1 MYLKDIIRGGECMKK
16 SKILLLLAGM
26 LLFGMNTNIINVK
39 AATVNYDY
47 KDTIFGQRTKEEVV
61 KEYSKGLNSGND
73 TYDPEKKS
81 TYYSKPASIEN
92 PYDPGVLT
100 NDTLA
105 AMEGMTNFY
114 RYLAGVESLQEKCT
128 QNESLQ
134 YQALDRNFYF
144 DHYISNSAKPED
156 MSDELWEKGYKC
168 DHNIIAKGYTPSG
181 AIYGWMNE
189 GYNLKT
195 KSWDTL
201 GHRYALIAPQYSNI
215 QFGYCGH
222 VTIGKNCES
231 KNPRQTEP
239 FSAYPQAGYMPSN
252 LVEAQ
257 KCAWSVQLNA
267 QKVKISDISNV
278 VVKVTNISTNKS
290 YECTLKDG
298 TARLASS
305 FPSSSSVLQ
314 FVQPSDATNGRYKDN
329 YKVEITGLTDVATN
343 EEASISYEIKFFD
356 ANELAESYVKRVKPT
371 QFSKLVIYKSF
382 DTTEKLKKAAAVL
395 PDTVEIQTTSSYKM
409 KVKVSGN
416 WTLDEENSCYVNKV
430 DKSSLPSNIT
440 DKQGILDRVTIPY
453 KISEFSDDIYN
464 TLKVSGTQE
473 ESETIK
479 MSVYRMR
486 IGYYHSKIFRIQK
499 NEDGTYKGLLK
510 FDRYT
515 SKEYDKAASA
525 ASTYRA
531 SDIYNFGPLEI
542 SDSGEYVS
550 IYYDDDHVDCA
561 YLSTTI
567 EKINVA
573 HKYKNTTVKPTC
585 TEGGYTHHKCS
596 VCGDEYT
603 DAKTE
608 KLGHQYEKTVV
619 KPTCIEDGYT
629 KYKCSVCGDEYIDG
643 KTNKLGHQ
651 YEETVVKPTCTK
663 EGYTEHK
670 CSVCG
675 DTYKDTETEKLGHK
689 YEETIV
695 KPTCTEGGYTE
706 HKCSVCGDTYKDS
719 KIDKLGH
726 QYKKYTV
733 VEATCT
739 EDGCIEYKC
748 SACGDTYR
756 EVKSALGHQYK
767 NKTIEPTCTQEG
779 YTEHKCIICG
789 DTYEDFKIGKKNHQY
804 EEVKYVEPTCTK
816 DGYTE
821 YKCSVCGDTYKEVE
835 STLGHLYSEL
845 TLEPTCTEDGY
856 TEYECSEC
864 GDKYS
869 KKIEKLGHLLKVQ
882 KAKRATYFETGY
894 TGDTICTRCEEIL
907 EKGKKIKKLILAKPS
922 IKTTVGKKKI
932 KLVINKVTDAT
943 KYEIKVQLGKKTKT
957 YYTTKTTYT
966 LKKLKSKKKYT
977 IKIRAIKIQGNQ
989 KVYSSSVRKK
999 VKVK

>member
-1 MYLKDIIRGGECMKK
+1 MKK

-267 QKVKISDISNV
+267 QKAKISDISNV

-356 ANELAESYVKRVKPT
+356 ANELAESCVKRVKPT

-453 KISEFSDDIYN
+453 EISEFSDDIYN

-510 FDRYT
+510 FDRYK

-779 YTEHKCIICG
+779 YIEHKCIICG

-804 EEVKYVEPTCTK
+804 EEVKYVEPMCTK

-907 EKGKKIKKLILAKPS
+907 EKGKKIKKLTLAKPS

-977 IKIRAIKIQGNQ
+977 IKIRAMKIQGNQ

>member
-1 MYLKDIIRGGECMKK
+1 MKK

-39 AATVNYDY
+39 AATVNYYY

-356 ANELAESYVKRVKPT
+356 ANELAESCVKRVKPT

-453 KISEFSDDIYN
+453 EISEFSDDIYN

-510 FDRYT
+510 FDRYK

-779 YTEHKCIICG
+779 YIEHKCIICG

-804 EEVKYVEPTCTK
+804 EEVKYVEPMCTK

-907 EKGKKIKKLILAKPS
+907 EKGKKIKKLTLAKPS

-977 IKIRAIKIQGNQ
+977 IKIRAMKIQGNQ

>member
-1 MYLKDIIRGGECMKK
+1 MKK

-356 ANELAESYVKRVKPT
+356 ANELAESCVKRVKPT

-453 KISEFSDDIYN
+453 EISEFSDDIYN

-510 FDRYT
+510 FDRYK

-779 YTEHKCIICG
+779 YIEHKCIICG

-804 EEVKYVEPTCTK
+804 EEVKYVEPMCTK

-907 EKGKKIKKLILAKPS
+907 EKGKKIKKLTLAKPS

-977 IKIRAIKIQGNQ
+977 IKIRAMKIQGNQ

>member
-1 MYLKDIIRGGECMKK
+1 MKK

-181 AIYGWMNE
+181 SIYGWMNE

-356 ANELAESYVKRVKPT
+356 ANELAESCVKRVKPT

-453 KISEFSDDIYN
+453 EISEFSDDIYN

-510 FDRYT
+510 FDRYK

-542 SDSGEYVS
+542 SDIGEYVS

-779 YTEHKCIICG
+779 YIEHKCIICG

-907 EKGKKIKKLILAKPS
+907 EKGKKIKKLTLAKPS

-977 IKIRAIKIQGNQ
+977 IKIRAMKIQGNQ

>member
-1 MYLKDIIRGGECMKK
+1 MKK

-453 KISEFSDDIYN
+453 EISEFSDDIYN

-643 KTNKLGHQ
+643 KTNKLGHL

-977 IKIRAIKIQGNQ
+977 IKIRAMKILGNQ
-989 KVYSSSVRKK
+989 KVYSSSVSKK

>member
-1 MYLKDIIRGGECMKK
+1 MKK

-181 AIYGWMNE
+181 SIYGWMNE

-356 ANELAESYVKRVKPT
+356 ANELAESCVKRVKPT

-453 KISEFSDDIYN
+453 EISEFSDDIYN

-510 FDRYT
+510 FDRYK

-779 YTEHKCIICG
+779 YIEHKCIICG

-907 EKGKKIKKLILAKPS
+907 EKGKKIKKLTLAKPS

-957 YYTTKTTYT
+957 YYTTNTTYT

-977 IKIRAIKIQGNQ
+977 IKIRAMKIQGNQ

>member
-1 MYLKDIIRGGECMKK
+1 MKK

>member
-1 MYLKDIIRGGECMKK
+1 MKK
-16 SKILLLLAGM
+16 NKILLLLAGM

-608 KLGHQYEKTVV
+608 KLGHQYEKIVV

>member
-1 MYLKDIIRGGECMKK
+1 M
-16 SKILLLLAGM
+16 
-26 LLFGMNTNIINVK
+26 
-39 AATVNYDY
+39 
-47 KDTIFGQRTKEEVV
+47 
-61 KEYSKGLNSGND
+61 
-73 TYDPEKKS
+73 
-81 TYYSKPASIEN
+81 
-92 PYDPGVLT
+92 
-100 NDTLA
+100 
-105 AMEGMTNFY
+105 
-114 RYLAGVESLQEKCT
+114 
-128 QNESLQ
+128 
-134 YQALDRNFYF
+134 
-144 DHYISNSAKPED
+144 
-156 MSDELWEKGYKC
+156 
-168 DHNIIAKGYTPSG
+168 
-181 AIYGWMNE
+181 
-189 GYNLKT
+189 
-195 KSWDTL
+195 
-201 GHRYALIAPQYSNI
+201 IAPQYSNI

-356 ANELAESYVKRVKPT
+356 ANELAESCVKRVKPT

-453 KISEFSDDIYN
+453 EISEFSDDIYN

-510 FDRYT
+510 FDRYK

-675 DTYKDTETEKLGHK
+675 DTYK
-689 YEETIV
+689 
-695 KPTCTEGGYTE
+695 
-706 HKCSVCGDTYKDS
+706 
-719 KIDKLGH
+719 
-726 QYKKYTV
+726 
-733 VEATCT
+733 
-739 EDGCIEYKC
+739 
-748 SACGDTYR
+748 
-756 EVKSALGHQYK
+756 
-767 NKTIEPTCTQEG
+767 
-779 YTEHKCIICG
+779 
-789 DTYEDFKIGKKNHQY
+789 
-804 EEVKYVEPTCTK
+804 
-816 DGYTE
+816 
-821 YKCSVCGDTYKEVE
+821 EVE

-907 EKGKKIKKLILAKPS
+907 EKGKKIKKLTLAKPS

-977 IKIRAIKIQGNQ
+977 IKIRAMKIQGNQ

>member
-1 MYLKDIIRGGECMKK
+1 MKK

-356 ANELAESYVKRVKPT
+356 ANELAESCVKRVKPT

-395 PDTVEIQTTSSYKM
+395 PDMVEIQTTSSYKM

-453 KISEFSDDIYN
+453 EISEFSDDIYN

-510 FDRYT
+510 FDRYK

-779 YTEHKCIICG
+779 YIEHKCIICG

-804 EEVKYVEPTCTK
+804 EEVKYVEPMCTK

-907 EKGKKIKKLILAKPS
+907 EKGKKIKKLTLAKPS

-977 IKIRAIKIQGNQ
+977 IKIRAMKIQGNQ

>member
-1 MYLKDIIRGGECMKK
+1 MKK

-201 GHRYALIAPQYSNI
+201 GHRYALIVPQYSNI

-356 ANELAESYVKRVKPT
+356 ANELAESCVKRVKPT

-453 KISEFSDDIYN
+453 EISEFSDDIYN

-510 FDRYT
+510 FDRYK

-779 YTEHKCIICG
+779 YIEHKCIICG

-804 EEVKYVEPTCTK
+804 EEVKYVEPMCTK

-907 EKGKKIKKLILAKPS
+907 EKGKKIKKLTLAKPS

-977 IKIRAIKIQGNQ
+977 IKIRAMKIQGNQ

>member
-1 MYLKDIIRGGECMKK
+1 MKK

-222 VTIGKNCES
+222 VTIGKNCEF

-356 ANELAESYVKRVKPT
+356 ANELAESCVKRVKPT

-453 KISEFSDDIYN
+453 EISEFSDDIYN

-510 FDRYT
+510 FDRYK

-767 NKTIEPTCTQEG
+767 NKAIEPTCTQEG
-779 YTEHKCIICG
+779 YIEHKCIICG

-804 EEVKYVEPTCTK
+804 EEVKYVEPMCTK

-907 EKGKKIKKLILAKPS
+907 EKGKKIKKLTLAKPS

-977 IKIRAIKIQGNQ
+977 IKIRAMKIQGNQ

>member
-1 MYLKDIIRGGECMKK
+1 MKK

-81 TYYSKPASIEN
+81 TYYFKPASIEN
-92 PYDPGVLT
+92 PYDPGILT

-168 DHNIIAKGYTPSG
+168 NHNIIAKGYTPSG

-314 FVQPSDATNGRYKDN
+314 FVQPSDATSGRYKDN

-453 KISEFSDDIYN
+453 EISEFSDDIYN

-643 KTNKLGHQ
+643 KTNKLGHL

-977 IKIRAIKIQGNQ
+977 IKIRAMKILGNQ
-989 KVYSSSVRKK
+989 KVYSSSVSKK

>member
-1 MYLKDIIRGGECMKK
+1 MKK
-16 SKILLLLAGM
+16 NKILLLLAGM

-222 VTIGKNCES
+222 VTIGKNCEF

-356 ANELAESYVKRVKPT
+356 ANELAESCVKRVKPT

-453 KISEFSDDIYN
+453 EISEFSDDIYN

-510 FDRYT
+510 FDRYK

-695 KPTCTEGGYTE
+695 KPTCTEGGYIE

-779 YTEHKCIICG
+779 YIEHKCIICG

-804 EEVKYVEPTCTK
+804 EEVKYVEPMCTK

-907 EKGKKIKKLILAKPS
+907 EKGKKIKKLTLAKPS

-943 KYEIKVQLGKKTKT
+943 KYEIKVQLAKKTKT

-977 IKIRAIKIQGNQ
+977 IKIRAMKIQGNQ

>member
-1 MYLKDIIRGGECMKK
+1 MKK
-16 SKILLLLAGM
+16 NKILLLLAGM

-267 QKVKISDISNV
+267 QKLKISDISNV

>member
-1 MYLKDIIRGGECMKK
+1 MKK
-16 SKILLLLAGM
+16 NKILLLLAGM

-719 KIDKLGH
+719 KIDKLEH

>member
-1 MYLKDIIRGGECMKK
+1 MKK

-81 TYYSKPASIEN
+81 TYYFKPASIEN
-92 PYDPGVLT
+92 PYDPGILT

-252 LVEAQ
+252 LVETQ

-371 QFSKLVIYKSF
+371 QFLKLVIYKSF

-453 KISEFSDDIYN
+453 EISEFSDDIYN

>member
-1 MYLKDIIRGGECMKK
+1 MKK

-356 ANELAESYVKRVKPT
+356 ANELAESCVKRVKPT

-453 KISEFSDDIYN
+453 EISEFSDDIYN

-510 FDRYT
+510 FDRYK

-767 NKTIEPTCTQEG
+767 NKAIEPTCTQEG
-779 YTEHKCIICG
+779 YIEHKCIICG

-804 EEVKYVEPTCTK
+804 EEVKYVEPMCTK

-907 EKGKKIKKLILAKPS
+907 EKGKKIKKLTLAKPS

-977 IKIRAIKIQGNQ
+977 IKIRAMKIQGNQ

>member
-1 MYLKDIIRGGECMKK
+1 MKK

-39 AATVNYDY
+39 AATVNYGY

-585 TEGGYTHHKCS
+585 TEGGYT
-596 VCGDEYT
+596 
-603 DAKTE
+603 
-608 KLGHQYEKTVV
+608 
-619 KPTCIEDGYT
+619 
-629 KYKCSVCGDEYIDG
+629 
-643 KTNKLGHQ
+643 
-651 YEETVVKPTCTK
+651 
-663 EGYTEHK
+663 
-670 CSVCG
+670 
-675 DTYKDTETEKLGHK
+675 
-689 YEETIV
+689 
-695 KPTCTEGGYTE
+695 E

>member
-1 MYLKDIIRGGECMKK
+1 MKK

-356 ANELAESYVKRVKPT
+356 ANELAESCVKRVKPT

-453 KISEFSDDIYN
+453 EISEFSDDIYN

-510 FDRYT
+510 FDRYK

-531 SDIYNFGPLEI
+531 SDIYNFGPLDI

-779 YTEHKCIICG
+779 YIEHKCIICG

-804 EEVKYVEPTCTK
+804 EEVKYVEPMCTK

-907 EKGKKIKKLILAKPS
+907 EKGKKIKKLTLAKPS

-977 IKIRAIKIQGNQ
+977 IKIRAMKIQGNQ

>member
-1 MYLKDIIRGGECMKK
+1 MKK

-670 CSVCG
+670 YSVCG

-726 QYKKYTV
+726 QYKKYIV

>member
-1 MYLKDIIRGGECMKK
+1 MKK

-181 AIYGWMNE
+181 SIYGWMNE

-356 ANELAESYVKRVKPT
+356 ANELAESCVKRVKPT

-453 KISEFSDDIYN
+453 EISEFSDDIYN

-510 FDRYT
+510 FDRYK

-779 YTEHKCIICG
+779 YIEHKCIICG

-907 EKGKKIKKLILAKPS
+907 EKGKKIKKLTLAKPS

-977 IKIRAIKIQGNQ
+977 IKIRAMKIQGNQ

>member
-1 MYLKDIIRGGECMKK
+1 MKK

-222 VTIGKNCES
+222 VTIGKNCEF

-356 ANELAESYVKRVKPT
+356 ANELAESCVKRVKPT

-453 KISEFSDDIYN
+453 EISEFSDDIYN

-510 FDRYT
+510 FDRYK

-779 YTEHKCIICG
+779 YIEHKCIICG

-804 EEVKYVEPTCTK
+804 EEVKYVEPMCTK

-907 EKGKKIKKLILAKPS
+907 EKGKKIKKLTLAKPS

-977 IKIRAIKIQGNQ
+977 IKIRAMKIQGNQ

>member
-1 MYLKDIIRGGECMKK
+1 MKK

-409 KVKVSGN
+409 KIKVSGN

-453 KISEFSDDIYN
+453 EISEFSDDIYN

-567 EKINVA
+567 EKINVV

-585 TEGGYTHHKCS
+585 TEGGYTHH
-596 VCGDEYT
+596 
-603 DAKTE
+603 
-608 KLGHQYEKTVV
+608 
-619 KPTCIEDGYT
+619 
-629 KYKCSVCGDEYIDG
+629 KCSVCGDEYIDG

-977 IKIRAIKIQGNQ
+977 IKIRAMKILGNQ
-989 KVYSSSVRKK
+989 KVYSSSVSKK

>member
-1 MYLKDIIRGGECMKK
+1 MKK

-356 ANELAESYVKRVKPT
+356 ANELAESCVKRVKPT

-453 KISEFSDDIYN
+453 EISEFSDDIYN

-510 FDRYT
+510 FDRYK

-804 EEVKYVEPTCTK
+804 EEVKYVEPMCTK

-907 EKGKKIKKLILAKPS
+907 EKGKKIKKLTLAKPS

-977 IKIRAIKIQGNQ
+977 IKIRAMKIQGNQ

>member
-1 MYLKDIIRGGECMKK
+1 MKK
-16 SKILLLLAGM
+16 NKILLLLAGM

-416 WTLDEENSCYVNKV
+416 WALDEENSCYVNKV

>member
-1 MYLKDIIRGGECMKK
+1 MKK

-73 TYDPEKKS
+73 TYDPEKES
-81 TYYSKPASIEN
+81 TYYFKPASIEN
-92 PYDPGVLT
+92 PYDPGILT

-189 GYNLKT
+189 GYDLKT

-222 VTIGKNCES
+222 VTIGKNCGA
-231 KNPRQTEP
+231 KNPGQTEP

-267 QKVKISDISNV
+267 QKIKISDISNV

-298 TARLASS
+298 TAKLASASSS

-314 FVQPSDATNGRYKDN
+314 FVQPSDATNGRYKDS
-329 YKVEITGLTDVATN
+329 YKVEITGLTDLSTN
-343 EEASISYEIKFFD
+343 EEASISYEIKFFN
-356 ANELAESYVKRVKPT
+356 ANELVESYVKRVKPT

-395 PDTVEIQTTSSYKM
+395 PDVIEIQTTSSYKM

-440 DKQGILDRVTIPY
+440 DKHGILDRVTIPY
-453 KISEFSDDIYN
+453 EISEFSDDIYN

-486 IGYYHSKIFRIQK
+486 IGYYHSKIFKIQE

-515 SKEYDKAASA
+515 SKEYDKAAS
-525 ASTYRA
+525 TYRA
-531 SDIYNFGPLEI
+531 FDIYNFGPLEI

-550 IYYDDDHVDCA
+550 IYYDDDYVDCA

-573 HKYKNTTVKPTC
+573 HKYKNTPVKPTC

-603 DAKTE
+603 DARTE

-629 KYKCSVCGDEYIDG
+629 KYKCSVCGD
-643 KTNKLGHQ
+643 
-651 YEETVVKPTCTK
+651 
-663 EGYTEHK
+663 
-670 CSVCG
+670 
-675 DTYKDTETEKLGHK
+675 TYKDTGTEKLGHK

-706 HKCSVCGDTYKDS
+706 HKCSVCGDTYKDAETE
-719 KIDKLGH
+719 KLGH
-726 QYKKYTV
+726 KYEEIV
-733 VEATCT
+733 VEPTCT
-739 EDGCIEYKC
+739 EDGYTEHKC
-748 SACGDTYR
+748 SVCGDTY
-756 EVKSALGHQYK
+756 KDSKTDKLGHQYK
-767 NKTIEPTCTQEG
+767 NKTIESTCTQEG

-864 GDKYS
+864 GDKYT
-869 KKIEKLGHLLKVQ
+869 KKIDKLGHLLKVQ
-882 KAKRATYFETGY
+882 KVKKATYFETGY

-907 EKGKKIKKLILAKPS
+907 EKGKKIKKLTLAKPS

>member
-1 MYLKDIIRGGECMKK
+1 MKK
-16 SKILLLLAGM
+16 NKILLLLAGM

>member
-1 MYLKDIIRGGECMKK
+1 MKK

-356 ANELAESYVKRVKPT
+356 ANELAESCVKRVKPT

-453 KISEFSDDIYN
+453 EISEFSDDIYN

-499 NEDGTYKGLLK
+499 MKMEHTK
-510 FDRYT
+510 
-515 SKEYDKAASA
+515 
-525 ASTYRA
+525 
-531 SDIYNFGPLEI
+531 
-542 SDSGEYVS
+542 VS
-550 IYYDDDHVDCA
+550 
-561 YLSTTI
+561 
-567 EKINVA
+567 
-573 HKYKNTTVKPTC
+573 
-585 TEGGYTHHKCS
+585 
-596 VCGDEYT
+596 
-603 DAKTE
+603 
-608 KLGHQYEKTVV
+608 
-619 KPTCIEDGYT
+619 
-629 KYKCSVCGDEYIDG
+629 
-643 KTNKLGHQ
+643 
-651 YEETVVKPTCTK
+651 
-663 EGYTEHK
+663 
-670 CSVCG
+670 
-675 DTYKDTETEKLGHK
+675 
-689 YEETIV
+689 
-695 KPTCTEGGYTE
+695 
-706 HKCSVCGDTYKDS
+706 
-719 KIDKLGH
+719 
-726 QYKKYTV
+726 
-733 VEATCT
+733 
-739 EDGCIEYKC
+739 
-748 SACGDTYR
+748 
-756 EVKSALGHQYK
+756 
-767 NKTIEPTCTQEG
+767 
-779 YTEHKCIICG
+779 
-789 DTYEDFKIGKKNHQY
+789 
-804 EEVKYVEPTCTK
+804 
-816 DGYTE
+816 
-821 YKCSVCGDTYKEVE
+821 
-835 STLGHLYSEL
+835 
-845 TLEPTCTEDGY
+845 
-856 TEYECSEC
+856 
-864 GDKYS
+864 
-869 KKIEKLGHLLKVQ
+869 
-882 KAKRATYFETGY
+882 
-894 TGDTICTRCEEIL
+894 
-907 EKGKKIKKLILAKPS
+907 
-922 IKTTVGKKKI
+922 
-932 KLVINKVTDAT
+932 
-943 KYEIKVQLGKKTKT
+943 
-957 YYTTKTTYT
+957 
-966 LKKLKSKKKYT
+966 
-977 IKIRAIKIQGNQ
+977 
-989 KVYSSSVRKK
+989 
-999 VKVK
+999 

>member
-1 MYLKDIIRGGECMKK
+1 MKK

-356 ANELAESYVKRVKPT
+356 ANELAESCVKRVKPT

-453 KISEFSDDIYN
+453 EISEFSDDIYN

-510 FDRYT
+510 FDRYK

-550 IYYDDDHVDCA
+550 IYYDDDHVDCV

-779 YTEHKCIICG
+779 YIEHKCIICG

-804 EEVKYVEPTCTK
+804 EEVKYVEPMCTK

-907 EKGKKIKKLILAKPS
+907 EKGKKIKKLTLAKPS

-977 IKIRAIKIQGNQ
+977 IKIRAMKIQGNQ

>member
-1 MYLKDIIRGGECMKK
+1 MKK

-356 ANELAESYVKRVKPT
+356 ANELAESCVKRVKPT

-453 KISEFSDDIYN
+453 EISEFSDDIYN

-510 FDRYT
+510 FDRYK

-706 HKCSVCGDTYKDS
+706 HKCIVCGDTYKDS

-779 YTEHKCIICG
+779 YIEHKCIICG

-804 EEVKYVEPTCTK
+804 EEVKYVEPMCTK

-907 EKGKKIKKLILAKPS
+907 EKGKKIKKLTLAKPS

-977 IKIRAIKIQGNQ
+977 IKIRAMKIQGNQ

>member
-1 MYLKDIIRGGECMKK
+1 MKK
-16 SKILLLLAGM
+16 NKILLLLAGM

-416 WTLDEENSCYVNKV
+416 GTLDEENSCYVNKV

-869 KKIEKLGHLLKVQ
+869 KKIEKLGHLFKVQ

>member
-1 MYLKDIIRGGECMKK
+1 M
-16 SKILLLLAGM
+16 
-26 LLFGMNTNIINVK
+26 
-39 AATVNYDY
+39 
-47 KDTIFGQRTKEEVV
+47 
-61 KEYSKGLNSGND
+61 
-73 TYDPEKKS
+73 
-81 TYYSKPASIEN
+81 
-92 PYDPGVLT
+92 
-100 NDTLA
+100 
-105 AMEGMTNFY
+105 
-114 RYLAGVESLQEKCT
+114 
-128 QNESLQ
+128 
-134 YQALDRNFYF
+134 
-144 DHYISNSAKPED
+144 
-156 MSDELWEKGYKC
+156 
-168 DHNIIAKGYTPSG
+168 
-181 AIYGWMNE
+181 
-189 GYNLKT
+189 
-195 KSWDTL
+195 
-201 GHRYALIAPQYSNI
+201 
-215 QFGYCGH
+215 
-222 VTIGKNCES
+222 
-231 KNPRQTEP
+231 
-239 FSAYPQAGYMPSN
+239 
-252 LVEAQ
+252 
-257 KCAWSVQLNA
+257 
-267 QKVKISDISNV
+267 
-278 VVKVTNISTNKS
+278 
-290 YECTLKDG
+290 
-298 TARLASS
+298 ASS

-356 ANELAESYVKRVKPT
+356 ANELAESCVKRVKPT

-453 KISEFSDDIYN
+453 EISEFSDDIYN

-510 FDRYT
+510 FDRYK

-695 KPTCTEGGYTE
+695 KPTCTAVSYT
-706 HKCSVCGDTYKDS
+706 
-719 KIDKLGH
+719 
-726 QYKKYTV
+726 
-733 VEATCT
+733 
-739 EDGCIEYKC
+739 
-748 SACGDTYR
+748 
-756 EVKSALGHQYK
+756 
-767 NKTIEPTCTQEG
+767 
-779 YTEHKCIICG
+779 
-789 DTYEDFKIGKKNHQY
+789 
-804 EEVKYVEPTCTK
+804 
-816 DGYTE
+816 
-821 YKCSVCGDTYKEVE
+821 
-835 STLGHLYSEL
+835 HL
-845 TLEPTCTEDGY
+845 
-856 TEYECSEC
+856 
-864 GDKYS
+864 
-869 KKIEKLGHLLKVQ
+869 
-882 KAKRATYFETGY
+882 RAHET
-894 TGDTICTRCEEIL
+894 
-907 EKGKKIKKLILAKPS
+907 
-922 IKTTVGKKKI
+922 
-932 KLVINKVTDAT
+932 
-943 KYEIKVQLGKKTKT
+943 
-957 YYTTKTTYT
+957 
-966 LKKLKSKKKYT
+966 
-977 IKIRAIKIQGNQ
+977 
-989 KVYSSSVRKK
+989 
-999 VKVK
+999 

>member
-1 MYLKDIIRGGECMKK
+1 MKK

-222 VTIGKNCES
+222 VTIGKNCEF

-356 ANELAESYVKRVKPT
+356 ANELAESCVKRVKPT

-453 KISEFSDDIYN
+453 EISEFSDDIYN

-510 FDRYT
+510 FDRYK

-629 KYKCSVCGDEYIDG
+629 KYKCSVCGDDYIDG

-779 YTEHKCIICG
+779 YIEHKCIICG

-804 EEVKYVEPTCTK
+804 EEVKYVEPMCTK

-907 EKGKKIKKLILAKPS
+907 EKGKKIKKLTLAKPS

-977 IKIRAIKIQGNQ
+977 IKIRAMKIQGNQ

>member
-1 MYLKDIIRGGECMKK
+1 MKK
-16 SKILLLLAGM
+16 NKILLLLAGM

-706 HKCSVCGDTYKDS
+706 HKCSVCGDTYKDTETEKLGHKYEETIVKPTCTEGGYTEHKCSVCGDTYKDS

-748 SACGDTYR
+748 SA
-756 EVKSALGHQYK
+756 
-767 NKTIEPTCTQEG
+767 
-779 YTEHKCIICG
+779 
-789 DTYEDFKIGKKNHQY
+789 
-804 EEVKYVEPTCTK
+804 
-816 DGYTE
+816 
-821 YKCSVCGDTYKEVE
+821 CGDTYKEVE

>member
-1 MYLKDIIRGGECMKK
+1 MKK

-181 AIYGWMNE
+181 SIYGWMNE

-356 ANELAESYVKRVKPT
+356 ANELAESCVKRVKPT

-510 FDRYT
+510 FDRYK

-907 EKGKKIKKLILAKPS
+907 EKGKKIKKLTLAKPS

-977 IKIRAIKIQGNQ
+977 IKIRAMKIQGNQ

>member
-1 MYLKDIIRGGECMKK
+1 MKK

-356 ANELAESYVKRVKPT
+356 ANELAESCVKRVKPT

-453 KISEFSDDIYN
+453 EISEFSDDIYN

-510 FDRYT
+510 FDRYK

-779 YTEHKCIICG
+779 YIEHKCIICG

-804 EEVKYVEPTCTK
+804 EEVKYVEPMCTK

-907 EKGKKIKKLILAKPS
+907 EKGMKIKKLTLAKPS

-977 IKIRAIKIQGNQ
+977 IKIRAMKIQGNQ

>member
-1 MYLKDIIRGGECMKK
+1 MKK

-356 ANELAESYVKRVKPT
+356 ANELAESCVKRVKPT

-453 KISEFSDDIYN
+453 EISEFSDDIYN

-510 FDRYT
+510 FDRYK

-585 TEGGYTHHKCS
+585 TEGGYTEHKCN
-596 VCGDEYT
+596 VCGDTYKDTE
-603 DAKTE
+603 TE
-608 KLGHQYEKTVV
+608 KLGHK
-619 KPTCIEDGYT
+619 
-629 KYKCSVCGDEYIDG
+629 
-643 KTNKLGHQ
+643 
-651 YEETVVKPTCTK
+651 YEETIVKPTCT
-663 EGYTEHK
+663 EGGYTEHK

-779 YTEHKCIICG
+779 YIEHKCIICG

-804 EEVKYVEPTCTK
+804 EEVKYVEPMCTK

-907 EKGKKIKKLILAKPS
+907 EKGKKIKKLTLAKPS

-977 IKIRAIKIQGNQ
+977 IKIRAMKIQGNQ